1 MENVKSKSAAK
12 SQLTKN
18 TRSKK
23 EPMNDIEN
31 LATPATEEPVPNN
44 PDSEEL
50 IDLEAI
56 RMSQSFGAQ
65 SEVRKLL
72 TTVPVRKPNRT
83 QFCRTHA
90 DYRLDVHLLK
100 YGEADDSYI
109 VTKGVLAEVL
119 QLAKAYRLV
128 LAVDRLGT
136 SFIWP
141 LALPDPERPN
151 AWHLSAME
159 ADNAAQQ
166 HWVRVQSNQA
176 LGAYEVYEAQGEL
189 TDPVWP
195 EESWQKLVH
204 VAFKGKIIDTHDH
217 IVLQKLRGEL

>member
-72 TTVPVRKPNRT
+72 TSVPVRKPNRSV
-83 QFCRTHA
+83 FCRTHGV
-90 DYRLDVHLLK
+90 YRLDVHLLK
-100 YGEADDSYI
+100 YG
-109 VTKGVLAEVL
+109 
-119 QLAKAYRLV
+119 
-128 LAVDRLGT
+128 
-136 SFIWP
+136 
-141 LALPDPERPN
+141 
-151 AWHLSAME
+151 
-159 ADNAAQQ
+159 
-166 HWVRVQSNQA
+166 
-176 LGAYEVYEAQGEL
+176 
-189 TDPVWP
+189 
-195 EESWQKLVH
+195 
-204 VAFKGKIIDTHDH
+204 
-217 IVLQKLRGEL
+217 

>member
-100 YGEADDSYI
+100 YGETDDSYI
-109 VTKGVLAEVL
+109 VTKAVLAEVL

-136 SFIWP
+136 PFIWP

-166 HWVRVQSNQA
+166 HWVRIQSNQA

>member
-1 MENVKSKSAAK
+1 MLRCEQHRPKSVPEHHRVG
-12 SQLTKN
+12 QLHAVDPLHPG
-18 TRSKK
+18 R
-23 EPMNDIEN
+23 DQ
-31 LATPATEEPVPNN
+31 LV
-44 PDSEEL
+44 
-50 IDLEAI
+50 
-56 RMSQSFGAQ
+56 RVAQ
-65 SEVRKLL
+65 
-72 TTVPVRKPNRT
+72 
-83 QFCRTHA
+83 
-90 DYRLDVHLLK
+90 D
-100 YGEADDSYI
+100 
-109 VTKGVLAEVL
+109 VLAEVL

-166 HWVRVQSNQA
+166 HWVRIQSNQA